1 MYSLLCLV
9 PVCLMG
15 QNLSCAQWA
24 EQDLFRGAQLS
35 LHFRDLQSGQTL
47 DSYQAD
53 QYLIPASNLKIITT
67 AAAMDILGP
76 HFRFA
81 TTVGLDGVQREGKWQ
96 GNLWIKGG
104 GDPCWNSNYFP
115 EHTITRLAEYIFSA
129 LRQNGISSLQGD
141 ILLDVQGF
149 DQHWHNRDWSWADI
163 GNYYGISSSAF
174 NCNDNALN
182 VRFNTEGAIGEKAKI
197 QSVEPHLPINW
208 DNQVII
214 GAPGSGDQ
222 AYVFGNAQDV
232 HRIIRGS
239 VPKKGPHFDIR
250 ASMSDPQQFFA
261 RQLVGA
267 LKKLG
272 LKFDGPPQI
281 LVGASMGRELVSVY
295 SPELHEIINYINR
308 ESNNLFAEAIYKYLY
323 TLESKR
329 FTEWKE
335 EQLGENPYRWKDGC
349 GLSPF
354 NRFSARMMTDVLVSQ
369 SNQEKFMMSLAA
381 PGQEGTLRYRLGGL
395 TIRAKTG
402 SIEGV
407 STLSGYL
414 WGEEGNAYAFSLML
428 NNYHGSSRAL
438 YQEIQNLL
446 KSWSD
451 R

>member
-1 MYSLLCLV
+1 MYSFLYLA
-9 PVCLMG
+9 PTFLMG
-15 QNLSCAQWA
+15 QNLSCEEWA
-24 EQDLFRGAQLS
+24 TQDLFQGTQLS

-47 DSYQAD
+47 DSYHAD

-76 HFRFA
+76 YFRFS
-81 TTVGLDGVQREGKWQ
+81 TSIGLDGIQKEDMWQ
-96 GNLWIKGG
+96 GNLWIKGS
-104 GDPCWNSNYFP
+104 GDPCWNSKYFP
-115 EHTITRLAEYIFSA
+115 EHTISRLAQHVFSA
-129 LRQNGISSLQGD
+129 LRQNGISSLDGD
-141 ILLDVQGF
+141 ILLDLQGF

-174 NCNDNALN
+174 NCYDNALKIS
-182 VRFNTEGAIGEKAKI
+182 FNTKGAIGNRARV
-197 QSVEPHLPINW
+197 QSVEPHVQIEW
-208 DNQVII
+208 DNQVVI

-222 AYVFGNAQDV
+222 AYVFGNAQDT

-239 VPKKGPHFDIR
+239 VPKNGPSFDIR
-250 ASMSDPQQFFA
+250 ASMPDPHQFFA
-261 RQLVGA
+261 RQL
-267 LKKLG
+267 LEELRKLG
-272 LKFDGPPQI
+272 LKMKGTPQI
-281 LVGASMGRELVSVY
+281 LFGISGGRELVSVY
-295 SPELHEIINYINR
+295 SPELYEIINYINR

-329 FTEWKE
+329 FIEWKE
-335 EQLGENPYRWKDGC
+335 EQLGKSAYRWKDGC

-354 NRFSARMMTDVLVSQ
+354 NRFSARMMTHILLGQ
-369 SNQEKFMMSLAA
+369 STQEEFMMSLAA
-381 PGQEGTLRYRLGGL
+381 PSQEGTLRYRLGGL
-395 TIRAKTG
+395 KVRAKTG

-414 WGEEGNAYAFSLML
+414 WGKEGKAYAFSLML
-428 NNYHGSSRAL
+428 NNYHGSSRTL